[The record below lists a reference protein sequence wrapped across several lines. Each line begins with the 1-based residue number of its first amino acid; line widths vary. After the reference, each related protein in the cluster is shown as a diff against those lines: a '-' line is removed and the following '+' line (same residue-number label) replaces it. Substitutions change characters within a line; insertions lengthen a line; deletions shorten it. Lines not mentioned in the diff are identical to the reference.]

1 MKFNRILVLL
11 ILINTFSAFADENAT
26 PIEVVAPDP
35 AVTGE
40 EAPVA
45 ADVPIS
51 KQGLM
56 QQAADGDVA
65 QPRIRKFVKPNRMQ
79 LHASVS
85 NQKAGYGFLEEN
97 QRKTGVVKL
106 KSGLQYKVIRSGVG
120 VRPTE
125 NDLIMCNYRGSLVDG
140 TVFEQSLT
148 GKPSPI
154 KMSALLPGLKEALKL
169 MPSGSKWEVYI
180 PSELGFGAAGNPPKV
195 GPDAVL
201 IYDLELLGVSPL
213 ASDKR

>member
-1 MKFNRILVLL
+1 
-11 ILINTFSAFADENAT
+11 
-26 PIEVVAPDP
+26 
-35 AVTGE
+35 
-40 EAPVA
+40 
-45 ADVPIS
+45 
-51 KQGLM
+51 M

-65 QPRIRKFVKPNRMQ
+65 QPRIRKFVKPNRIQ
-79 LHASVS
+79 LHASVN

-97 QRKTGVVKL
+97 QRKAGVVKL
-106 KSGLQYKVIRSGVG
+106 KSGLQYKVIRSGAG

-125 NDLIMCNYRGSLVDG
+125 NDLILCNYRGSLVDG

-169 MPSGSKWEVYI
+169 MPTGSKWQVYI
-180 PSELGFGAAGNPPKV
+180 PSELGFGTAGNPPKV

-213 ASDKR
+213 ASDKH

>member
-11 ILINTFSAFADENAT
+11 MLMHIYPAFAEESAT
-26 PIEVVAPDP
+26 PIEVVVPDQ
-35 AVTGE
+35 AVSGE

-45 ADVPIS
+45 ADIPVS
-51 KQGLM
+51 KQELM

-65 QPRIRKFVKPNRMQ
+65 QPRIRKFVKPNRIQ

-85 NQKAGYGFLEEN
+85 NQKAGFSFLEEN
-97 QRKTGVVKL
+97 QRKAGVVKL
-106 KSGLQYKVIRSGVG
+106 KSGLQYKVIKSGIG
-120 VRPTE
+120 AKPME

-180 PSELGFGAAGNPPKV
+180 PAELGFGAAGNPPKV

-213 ASDKR
+213 ASDKH